1 MKTFVLL
8 VAGLAFT
15 ASAAAT
21 AAPLPYKPPPETA
34 ELDPGPNVEFA
45 QGFCSVCHSLDYITT
60 QPRQLPDPAAFWTAE
75 VSKMQKAYGARL
87 SDDNKQKIIEYLARA
102 YK

>member
-1 MKTFVLL
+1 MKTLAGL
-8 VAGLAFT
+8 VAGLVFA
-15 ASAAAT
+15 ASAAA
-21 AAPLPYKPPPETA
+21 APPTYQPPPETA
-34 ELDPGPNVEFA
+34 ELAPGPNVEFA

-87 SDDNKQKIIEYLARA
+87 SDDNKQKIIEYLAQV

>member
-1 MKTFVLL
+1 MKTLAPFV
-8 VAGLAFT
+8 ASLAFA
-15 ASAAAT
+15 ASAAA
-21 AAPLPYKPPPETA
+21 APLSYQPPSETA
-34 ELDPGPNVEFA
+34 ELAPGPNVEFA

-87 SDDNKQKIIEYLARA
+87 SDDNKQKIIEYLAQV

>member
-1 MKTFVLL
+1 MKALALL
-8 VAGLAFT
+8 VAGVAF
-15 ASAAAT
+15 AAAAT
-21 AAPLPYKPPPETA
+21 AAPLSYQAPPETA
-34 ELDPGPNVEFA
+34 ELAPGPNVEFA

-87 SDDNKQKIIEYLARA
+87 SDDNKRKIIEYLAQV

>member
-1 MKTFVLL
+1 MRALALL
-8 VAGLAFT
+8 VAGLAFA
-15 ASAAAT
+15 ASAAA
-21 AAPLPYKPPPETA
+21 APPTYKPPPETA
-34 ELDPGPNVEFA
+34 ELNPGTNVEFA

-60 QPRQLPDPAAFWTAE
+60 QPRELADPHAFWTAE

-87 SDDNKQKIIEYLARA
+87 SDDNKRKIIEYLAQA